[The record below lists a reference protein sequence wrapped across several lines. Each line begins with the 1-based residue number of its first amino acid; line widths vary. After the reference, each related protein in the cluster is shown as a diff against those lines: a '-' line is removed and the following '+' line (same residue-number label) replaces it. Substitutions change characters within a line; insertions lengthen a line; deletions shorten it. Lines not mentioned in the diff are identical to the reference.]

1 MFPSLLWKKENKR
14 HAVVTR
20 QFFLFS
26 KITIYWCFEERNK
39 HEHHPQ
45 SNTKFPSLLLRRR
58 CLTSNQ
64 FLIQT
69 YVCSI
74 VVIMG
79 WSFLGEAISYL
90 HLSKK
95 HLKYNINYV
104 VNYILV
110 ELNKTLKTVNMAQFE
125 TFNGWNLTSIKYGL

>member
-45 SNTKFPSLLLRRR
+45 NNTKFPSLLLRRR

-79 WSFLGEAISYL
+79 WSFLEESISYL

-110 ELNKTLKTVNMAQFE
+110 ELNKTLKTVN
-125 TFNGWNLTSIKYGL
+125 NSITKRYLFKCEFKHCNI